1 MDIVLSYADE
11 YLFDDLY
18 AHIFPRFVH
27 PYFPSLSTISFLSR
41 DDVYRQYTTL
51 FIITIAFITTF
62 YFSLS
67 GVSYYLVFDHDLMKH
82 PKFLKNQIRKEISLA
97 VGGFPITTAVTIPW
111 FIGEVKGYSR
121 LYDDVEKYGWWYLIA
136 SVPMF
141 LLFTDFC
148 IYWIH
153 RWLHHP
159 LIYKHLHKP
168 HHRWIVP
175 TPFSSHAFHPLD
187 GYLQSVPYHLF
198 VFLFPLQKYMYL
210 GLFVFV
216 NVWTILIHDGA
227 YVTAHP
233 LINGAAHHTL
243 HHLYFNYNYGQYF
256 TLWDRVGGTHRLPG
270 DEQYKL
276 KKNNI
281 IWEKQAREVDGFDE
295 NGKEKVKTN

>member
-1 MDIVLSYADE
+1 M
-11 YLFDDLY
+11 
-18 AHIFPRFVH
+18 
-27 PYFPSLSTISFLSR
+27 SLS
-41 DDVYRQYTTL
+41 
-51 FIITIAFITTF
+51 
-62 YFSLS
+62 
-67 GVSYYLVFDHDLMKH
+67 VS
-82 PKFLKNQIRKEISLA
+82 
-97 VGGFPITTAVTIPW
+97 GFPITTAVTIPW
-111 FIGEVKGYSR
+111 FVGEVRGYSL

-159 LIYKHLHKP
+159 LIYKHLHK
-168 HHRWIVP
+168 
-175 TPFSSHAFHPLD
+175 
-187 GYLQSVPYHLF
+187 
-198 VFLFPLQKYMYL
+198 KYMYL

-216 NVWTILIHDGA
+216 NIWTILIHDGA
-227 YVTAHP
+227 YLTSNP

-276 KKNNI
+276 KKNNM
-281 IWEKQAREVDGFDE
+281 IWEKQAREVDAFDE